1 MKNAQVNLMKFVISL
16 FVLFT
21 ITGLFYACK
30 RAAEKT
36 QEKLIEKSIGDNA
49 DVDID
54 DEKIVIKTDEGT
66 FTTDA
71 TKHEWPN
78 EIPNDVPEFKEG
90 NIVVVNTQDMVDGKN
105 WVVIF
110 EDVTQEAIENYK
122 KELEDNNFEI
132 SFTTTA
138 GTGTH
143 FAAEKGKLVVM
154 LMGDEKGAS
163 ISINVQ
169 K

>member
-1 MKNAQVNLMKFVISL
+1 MKNVQVNSMKFVIPL

-21 ITGLFYACK
+21 ITGLFYSCK

-71 TKHEWPN
+71 TKHEWPT
-78 EIPNDVPEFKEG
+78 EIPGDVPEFTKG
-90 NIVVVNTQDMVDGKN
+90 KIVVVNTQEMADGKN

-110 EDVTQEAIENYK
+110 EDVSQEAIENYK
-122 KELEDNNFEI
+122 KELEDSNFKI
-132 SFTTTA
+132 NFTTTA
-138 GTGTH
+138 GSGTH
-143 FAAEKGKLVVM
+143 FAAEKDKLVVM